1 MYVMHRI
8 GGALL
13 VSKTS
18 KAKALKIERE
28 WRDRTIGEYS
38 LPESLTLADH
48 DTARRIM
55 REALSGKCVA
65 SPAAIR
71 RMPIGQLVETVNAY
85 CC

>member
-13 VSKTS
+13 VSKTG
-18 KAKALKIERE
+18 KANALKIECE
-28 WRDRTIGEYS
+28 WRNRTIDEYS

-55 REALSGKCVA
+55 GEALYGKCVA
-65 SPAAIR
+65 SAAAIR
-71 RMPIGQLVETVNAY
+71 RMPIGKLVETVNRY